1 VAQARGTSARQRAG
15 SSGVPVGGPQDPA
28 GAFSSSPEEPPPV
41 PPLPSSHPPE
51 TSGTSNSGGG
61 ALEHFLELSGPLST
75 TGPGWPGLAGGH
87 SIGELEV
94 EMEVYPQVEVV
105 SSAPAVPDGDAG
117 DGPDSDSDSHF
128 ATAALCRRARDVQD
142 KGRLLALRALRQR
155 TDHPATQA
163 LLEELRAVAA
173 DPGRDA
179 EETISAIDALGE
191 LRDGAAIPAMI
202 DRLAASAASEVAETA
217 HRALVATCAQDF
229 GRSRRRWR
237 TWARDHGARPR
248 VEWLIDGLA
257 HKQAAIRTAAIEE
270 LRHLTGDSF
279 GYLPSSP
286 KNERDRVRRRFAAW
300 WQQLA
305 HPETAISGQVF
316 RPPGEQSA
324 FLPPA
329 EEAPLPPTPKA
340 R

>member
-1 VAQARGTSARQRAG
+1 AQARGTSPRQRAG
-15 SSGVPVGGPQDPA
+15 SAGVPVGGPQDPA

-51 TSGTSNSGGG
+51 TPGTSNSGGG
-61 ALEHFLELSGPLST
+61 PLEHFLELSGPLST
-75 TGPGWPGLAGGH
+75 NGAGLGGDY
-87 SIGELEV
+87 SIAELEV
-94 EMEVYPQVEVV
+94 EMEVDLPLEVV
-105 SSAPAVPDGDAG
+105 SSAPAVPGDGADGAGDA
-117 DGPDSDSDSHF
+117 PDSDSDF
-128 ATAALCRRARDVQD
+128 ATAALCRRARDMHD

-202 DRLAASAASEVAETA
+202 DRLAASAASEVAEAA
-217 HRALVATCAQDF
+217 HRALVATCARDF

-286 KNERDRVRRRFAAW
+286 KNERDRVLRRFAAW

-305 HPETAISGQVF
+305 HPETAISGQVC
-316 RPPGEQSA
+316 RPPGEQGA

>member
-1 VAQARGTSARQRAG
+1 PGTS
-15 SSGVPVGGPQDPA
+15 S
-28 GAFSSSPEEPPPV
+28 
-41 PPLPSSHPPE
+41 
-51 TSGTSNSGGG
+51 SGGG
-61 ALEHFLELSGPLST
+61 PLEHFLELSGPLST

-87 SIGELEV
+87 SIEELEV
-94 EMEVYPQVEVV
+94 EMEVYPQAEVV

-117 DGPDSDSDSHF
+117 DGPDSDSDSDF
-128 ATAALCRRARDVQD
+128 ATAALCRRARDVHD

-155 TDHPATQA
+155 LDHPATQA
-163 LLEELRAVAA
+163 LLEELRAAAA
-173 DPGRDA
+173 DSGRVA
-179 EETISAIDALGE
+179 GETVSAIDALGE
-191 LRDGAAIPAMI
+191 LRDGAVIPAMI
-202 DRLAASAASEVAETA
+202 DRLDASASSEVAEAA

-270 LRHLTGDSF
+270 LRHLAGDSF
-279 GYLPSSP
+279 GYLPGSP

-305 HPETAISGQVF
+305 HPETAISGQVC
-316 RPPGEQSA
+316 RPPGKQGA